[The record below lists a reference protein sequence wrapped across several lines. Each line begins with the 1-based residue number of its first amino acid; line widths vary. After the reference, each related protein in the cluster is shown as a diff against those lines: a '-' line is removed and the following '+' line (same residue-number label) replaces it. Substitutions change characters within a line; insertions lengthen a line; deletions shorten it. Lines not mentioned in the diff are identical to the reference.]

1 MISFC
6 ISDPLFHGYT
16 VKVTAD
22 QVCEHFE
29 EIGTFV
35 GNLFTSQ
42 LSALF
47 KQHGL
52 LLLLEKVAALPK
64 MHLHGYTLSDLL
76 DNCGPL
82 HTVYLCTQCIESDPS
97 HSQR

>member
-16 VKVTAD
+16 VEVTAD
-22 QVCEHFE
+22 QVREHFE

-47 KQHGL
+47 KQNGL
-52 LLLLEKVAALPK
+52 VFLVEKVATLPK
-64 MHLHGYTLSDLL
+64 MHLHGFTLSDLL
-76 DNCGPL
+76 ENDGPL
-82 HTVYLCTQCIESDPS
+82 HKVYLCTQCIELEP
-97 HSQR
+97 